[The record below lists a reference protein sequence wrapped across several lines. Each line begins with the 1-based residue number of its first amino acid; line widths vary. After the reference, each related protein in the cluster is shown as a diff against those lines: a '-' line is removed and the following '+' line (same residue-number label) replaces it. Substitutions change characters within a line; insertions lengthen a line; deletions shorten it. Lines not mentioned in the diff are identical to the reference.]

1 MSFVFFADSLFSLH
15 LMQPEF
21 TFRKIKEARD
31 AYVKRLNGIYHDN
44 LGKDNIDEINGTAK
58 FVGPKTYALPSSPPL
73 LPSPPLPLPPS
84 HLPLSFMFVSFSS

>member
-58 FVGPKTYALPSSPPL
+58 FVGPKTYALPSS
-73 LPSPPLPLPPS
+73 SPLPFLIPIL
-84 HLPLSFMFVSFSS
+84 LPLSFIFVSFCS

>member
-1 MSFVFFADSLFSLH
+1 
-15 LMQPEF
+15 MQPEF

-58 FVGPKTYALPSSPPL
+58 FVGPKTYALPSSSPSSSLFL
-73 LPSPPLPLPPS
+73 LCLS
-84 HLPLSFMFVSFSS
+84 HFVLSIEVDGQKYTADHVS